1 MQSNSARALLALAT
15 VAVLVGAFFV
25 FKDDGEDETSTAA
38 TTQSTTTTAGGGGGG
53 DGTAKAGKPDE
64 PKPPAEP
71 EGPVIVVKD
80 GLPEGGVAELDY
92 TTGDQIQFTV
102 ESDVAEGIHVHGYD
116 IEQEIEAGGKSS
128 FDFQAE
134 LEGVFEIEL
143 ENSAVPIAELTVS
156 P

>member
-15 VAVLVGAFFV
+15 VAVLVAAFFI
-25 FKDDGEDETSTAA
+25 FKDDGDDEAEPSAVV
-38 TTQSTTTTAGGGGGG
+38 TQSTTTAGGGGGG
-53 DGTAKAGKPDE
+53 EPAKAEKPDK

-71 EGPVIVVKD
+71 EGTVIVVKN
-80 GLPEGGVAELDY
+80 GQPEGGVAELDY

-102 ESDVAEGIHVHGYD
+102 ESDVDEGIHVHGYD
-116 IEQEIEAGGKSS
+116 IEQEVKAGGKSS
-128 FDFQAE
+128 FDFAAE